1 MPVGGAAR
9 QLLAAWRSVYNPG
22 VHTGPRET
30 PRFRSYLVPEL
41 LRFVRERGG
50 DAQALAL
57 RHGLDAAVEREPAAH
72 IEVDGLA
79 ALFEDAAGV
88 LENPSIGVHL
98 AEQLS
103 RRPLD
108 LLQYACLNAPTVG
121 DALRRVTR
129 YMPLYNEFIEIEM
142 EESATGARLEHRV
155 LGREDGLGCHGNELW
170 ICFIVIRAREASRQ
184 HVSPRRCWFAHHTHG
199 SVAELCRVL
208 GTDNLVFGAG
218 SNGLDVDRSFLE
230 QPIPDSDPHLLSL
243 LDRLGEARLAEVP
256 AEQGL
261 AGSVARVVQERLA
274 EAPRLAEVARALG
287 MSERTLQRRLAEAGV
302 SYAQLL
308 DAVRARMA
316 YRQVREG
323 WTVDAMAEALGF
335 ADRRAFLRAFQ
346 RWTGR
351 TPSAVRAGSTTDP
364 E

>member
-1 MPVGGAAR
+1 M
-9 QLLAAWRSVYNPG
+9 
-22 VHTGPRET
+22 HTGPRET

-50 DAQALAL
+50 DARALAL
-57 RHGLDAAVEREPAAH
+57 RHGLDAAVEHEPAAH

-79 ALFEDAAGV
+79 ALFEDAAGM
-88 LENPSIGVHL
+88 LADPSIGVHL

-121 DALRRVTR
+121 DALRRVAR
-129 YMPLYNEFIEIEM
+129 YIPLYNEFIEIAL

-155 LGREDGLGCHGNELW
+155 IGREDGLGCHGNELW
-170 ICFIVIRAREASRQ
+170 ICFIVNRAREASRQ
-184 HVSPRRCWFAHHTHG
+184 LISPRRCWFAHHTRA
-199 SVAELCRVL
+199 SAAELRRVL
-208 GTDNLVFGAG
+208 GTDDLVFGAG
-218 SNGLDVDRSFLE
+218 SNGLDVDHGFLA
-230 QPIPDSDPHLLSL
+230 QPIPGSDPHLLSL
-243 LDRLGEARLAEVP
+243 LDRMGEARLAELP
-256 AEQGL
+256 PEQGL

-274 EAPRLAEVARALG
+274 DAPRLADVARALG
-287 MSERTLQRRLAEAGV
+287 MSERTLQRRLADAGV
-302 SYAQLL
+302 TYAHIL
-308 DAVRARMA
+308 DTVRARMA

-351 TPSAVRAGSTTDP
+351 TPSAVRAGS
-364 E
+364 